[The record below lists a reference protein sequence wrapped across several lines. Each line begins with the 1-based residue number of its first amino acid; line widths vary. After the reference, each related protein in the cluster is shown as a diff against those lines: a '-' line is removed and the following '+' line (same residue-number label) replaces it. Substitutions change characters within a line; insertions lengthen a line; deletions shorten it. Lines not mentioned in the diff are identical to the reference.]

1 MAGGGNEREGGR
13 SSLPG
18 VSQHD
23 STDRIVLHVDMDCF
37 YAACERRREPLLEDE
52 PVVVGMGYEPGTDS
66 GAVATASYEAREFGV
81 ESAQAISA
89 ALSRLP
95 NRERV
100 DFEDGDIDLD
110 RAETGYY
117 RSVDMEYYQS
127 VSEDV
132 REILRESADRMR
144 EVSIDEAYLDVTER
158 TAWDAVPAGD
168 SEGEDGGSSDGSSGG
183 RNTGSGE
190 RTLAAGFARHLGERI
205 AEDVGVTASIGVA
218 PNMSAAKIAS
228 DFDKPDGL
236 IVVPPGE
243 VADFLAPLSI
253 EAVHGVGPVRAREL
267 NEMGIETAGDLTGAS
282 PRALADRFGERGR
295 DLYERARGNDDRAV
309 IPKGKPKSL
318 NRESAFPE
326 ATGSA
331 ERWREVVCDLASEVA
346 DRAIEEGA
354 LYRTIGI
361 KVVTPPFEVSTRAR
375 SLSGPVQDVDLVK
388 RVALELLDEFDGAT
402 IRKLGVR
409 VSNLDFAAADQ
420 SNLSNWGATNNG
432 ADTRSGSRAD
442 RAIDRSEAS
451 GQASLTDFDRQ

>member
-1 MAGGGNEREGGR
+1 MVGGGDEREEDR

-18 VSQHD
+18 VPQHD

-37 YAACERRREPLLEDE
+37 YAACERRRESLLRGE

-81 ESAQAISA
+81 ESAQAISG

-95 NRERV
+95 NRERT

-132 REILRESADRMR
+132 RAILRESADRMR
-144 EVSIDEAYLDVTER
+144 EVSIDEAYLEVTER
-158 TAWDAVPAGD
+158 TAWDVVPSGD
-168 SEGEDGGSSDGSSGG
+168 
-183 RNTGSGE
+183 GE

-205 AEDVGVTASIGVA
+205 AEEVGVTASIGVA

-228 DFDKPDGL
+228 DYDKPDGL
-236 IVVPPGE
+236 VVIAPGE
-243 VADFLAPLSI
+243 VRDFFEPLSI

-267 NEMGIETAGDLTGAS
+267 GEMGIETAGE
-282 PRALADRFGERGR
+282 LAAADPGELIDRFGERGR
-295 DLYERARGNDDRAV
+295 ELYERARGNDDRPV
-309 IPKGKPKSL
+309 RPKGDPKSL
-318 NRESAFPE
+318 NRESALPE
-326 ATGSA
+326 ATSDL
-331 ERWREVVCDLASEVA
+331 ETCREAVRELASEVA

-361 KVVTPPFEVSTRAR
+361 KVVTPPFEVNTRAR
-375 SLSGPVQDVDLVK
+375 SLSGPVGDGALIE
-388 RVALELLDEFDGAT
+388 RVALELLEEFDGEKV
-402 IRKLGVR
+402 RKLGVR
-409 VSNLDFAAADQ
+409 VANLEFGAADQ
-420 SNLSNWGATNNG
+420 SNLGNWEDATGTTNG
-432 ADTRSGSRAD
+432 AASDDAGIGADADGEDAAEEPVSGRPSEFTSRD
-442 RAIDRSEAS
+442 
-451 GQASLTDFDRQ
+451 GQASLTDFDR